1 MKKALCSCGGSNHRC
16 LGMLLGVQGMKIFA
30 GHRGAVMAVLKLC
43 TLRLE
48 EKQSRQYCYMLLVKN
63 MCKEIC
69 SYVHL

>member
-1 MKKALCSCGGSNHRC
+1 
-16 LGMLLGVQGMKIFA
+16 MLLGVQGMKIFA
-30 GHRGAVMAVLKLC
+30 GLRGAVMAVLKLC
-43 TLRLE
+43 ILRLE